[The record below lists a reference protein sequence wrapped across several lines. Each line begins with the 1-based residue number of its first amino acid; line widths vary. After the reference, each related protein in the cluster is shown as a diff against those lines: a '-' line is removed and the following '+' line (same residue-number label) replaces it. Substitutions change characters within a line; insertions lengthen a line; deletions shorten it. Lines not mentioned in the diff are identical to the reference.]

1 MVPGTHSIGM
11 ELMSHKYSAF
21 AVLMMIFFLAACS
34 SGGGNQSQ
42 GTARVGLTIHVPAAV
57 EKISTPNREKSS
69 APAPAPIAAIGV
81 SVVDAEGRLLTSTR
95 VAVSPGQEVTITLEV
110 PAGRARTF
118 TVQAIDETGTVLF
131 QGQASADLTAG
142 VPTSLPIRMEPINL
156 IPTLSISPMTLS
168 ILLGKSQLFT
178 ATLTGS
184 ADPALI
190 WSVNGIPDGNSTLGT
205 ITPSSATTATY
216 TAPAT
221 LPDLNQVTIKVS
233 SASNPELTAAAIV
246 TLLTVP
252 STVFIDS
259 EIGVDRPDCGTE
271 SAPCKTITQGLALA
285 QADQTLLVSS
295 GTYSFG
301 GGTGEEPTPLTMKP
315 GVDIQGAGAEVTILN
330 LNGTNDPD
338 GAGVLGADNAT
349 LSGFTIQ
356 DEDSVQFHISLTGA
370 TTISDNRFIDLC
382 DRCISTAIRVRGSGA
397 PTIIGNTFGQAG
409 AGFTTALLVED
420 TASTI
425 SRNTFSGNR
434 TAIETRLS
442 ATPKMETNTITGN
455 VIGIS
460 IRNNSNPDLG
470 GGNQGST
477 GGNVLSCNTD
487 TDLNIITP
495 HEIAARHN
503 FWDHVPPR
511 QGGSGNG
518 IDIGGDSPQ
527 PDTGNASFATNP
539 CRVKINSLSDGTI
552 VRGNVQIT
560 ASAQDP
566 VGVARVDYDI
576 NGILIGSGQPT
587 TFGLQFNSASSQ
599 FQQGVPLTLT
609 ATQVNNANTAS
620 DADSIRIIIDNTP
633 PSVSIT
639 APRPNQILPCGT
651 VSITATASDTISGIQ
666 RVEFFQVSSG
676 RENKIGENTES
687 NGQFTFSWSLTTNG
701 TYTIRAKATD
711 RAGNIGTSSD
721 VTFTY
726 NCITS
731 ITIAPPSAT
740 VRKGARQTFTVSPTA
755 PVNWRVQ
762 NQIGGGGTF
771 GSIATDGT
779 YTAPGQIPVQG
790 NVPIGVT
797 VDAVLTS
804 NGAASNLASVRV
816 ITGPTLKFSPNEAVT
831 KELSIKPPT
840 STDSSGQRNIAYYNG
855 QIFITWSARQ
865 LRADGWDVL
874 FAESSDGKNW
884 KMTTVA
890 GGVDNQA
897 IEPQPA
903 LAVGTDGT
911 VYILYRAEKNSSGP
925 CSVCPQTIDLATRRL
940 GDQTFSIQTLEQ
952 RARNGQTTQDPT
964 LVVSPEGIVFAAWS
978 ANLLDTGL
986 DIHFQRIRNDGNPID
1001 ATPRNLT
1008 GIVGGFDEFQ
1018 PVLSTN
1024 DGKEIFLGWQQV
1036 ANTRDIIVSASR
1048 DGGDTFPFISAPIN
1062 DKGPGQNPSIAAGS
1076 EGRVY
1081 LSWETDEC
1089 NEDCLSVYFS
1099 SGTIGDELI
1108 FDPSTRLPQA
1118 VRGIDQLEPSI
1129 AWNPSDGIYI
1139 TFNEFVSGFGDRIF
1153 LVKSID
1159 EGKSF
1164 SISDISQE
1172 TTTIGSVKSAPSIAV
1187 DTAGRI
1193 FAVWTDARNAL
1204 PGTADVFFSMGE

>member
-1 MVPGTHSIGM
+1 MKKLTAKLVSIGQT
-11 ELMSHKYSAF
+11 LISF
-21 AVLMMIFFLAACS
+21 LFIPIFLTAC
-34 SGGGNQSQ
+34 SGGGNPSP
-42 GTARVGLTIHVPAAV
+42 GMSRVGLTIQVPSTV
-57 EKISTPNREKSS
+57 EKTSAPDREKSL

-110 PAGRARTF
+110 PAGRARNF
-118 TVQAIDETGTVLF
+118 TVQAIDETGIVLF

-142 VPTSLPIRMEPINL
+142 TPTSLAIRMEPINL
-156 IPTLSISPMTLS
+156 IPTLSISPTTLS
-168 ILLGKSQLFT
+168 ILVGKTQLFT
-178 ATLTGS
+178 ATLTGP

-190 WSVNGIPDGNSTLGT
+190 WSVNDIQDGNPAFGT

-221 LPDLNQVTIKVS
+221 LPDSNPVTIKVS
-233 SASNPELTAAAIV
+233 SASNPELAATAVV
-246 TLLTVP
+246 TLLTAP

-259 EIGVDRPDCGTE
+259 EIGVDSPECGTE

-285 QADQTLLVSS
+285 QAGQTLLVAS
-295 GTYSFG
+295 GTYNFG
-301 GGTGEEPTPLTMKP
+301 NGTGDEPAPLTMKT

-330 LNGTNDPD
+330 LNDTNDPD
-338 GAGVLGADNAT
+338 NAGILGADTAT

-356 DEDSVQFHISLTGA
+356 DEDSVQFHISLTGT

-382 DRCISTAIRVRGSGA
+382 PQCNTAIRVWGNGA
-397 PTIIGNTFGQAG
+397 PTIIGNTFGQI
-409 AGFTTALLVED
+409 GFGLTTALVVED
-420 TASTI
+420 TASPAVA
-425 SRNTFSGNR
+425 RNTFSGNR

-442 ATPKMETNTITGN
+442 ATPKIEANTITGN
-455 VIGIS
+455 GIGIS

-470 GGNQGST
+470 GGKQGST
-477 GGNVLSCNTD
+477 GGNILSCNAD
-487 TDLNIITP
+487 TDLNIITSN
-495 HEIAARHN
+495 EIAARNN

-511 QGGSGNG
+511 QGGSRNG
-518 IDIGGDSPQ
+518 VDIDGDSPS

-539 CRVKINSLSDGTI
+539 CRVRINSPLDGTV
-552 VRGNVQIT
+552 VRGDVRIT
-560 ASAQDP
+560 AAAQDP
-566 VGVARVDYDI
+566 AGVASVDYDI
-576 NGILIGSGQPT
+576 NGISIGSGLPT

-620 DADSIRIIIDNTP
+620 DADSIRITIDNTP

-639 APRPNQILPCGT
+639 APRPNQILPCGP
-651 VSITATASDTISGIQ
+651 VSITATASDSISEIL
-666 RVEFFQVSSG
+666 RVEFFRVSG
-676 RENKIGENTES
+676 NVETKIGEDTTTPYTLDWSPIS
-687 NGQFTFSWSLTTNG
+687 NGP
-701 TYTIRAKATD
+701 YTVRAKATD

-731 ITIAPPSAT
+731 ITIAPPSVT

-762 NQIGGGGTF
+762 NQIGGGGTVGF
-771 GSIATDGT
+771 IATDGT

-804 NGAASNLASVRV
+804 NGAASNAASVRV

-890 GGVDNQA
+890 GGVDNQVL
-897 IEPQPA
+897 EPQPA
-903 LAVGTDGT
+903 LAAGADGT

-925 CSVCPQTIDLATRRL
+925 CSVCPQTIEMATRRP
-940 GDQTFSIQTLEQ
+940 GDQAFNIQILDQ
-952 RARNGQTTQDPT
+952 RGKDGQTVQDPT
-964 LVVSPEGIVFAAWS
+964 LVVSPEGVVFAAWS
-978 ANLLDTGL
+978 ANFLDTGF
-986 DIHFQRIRNDGNPID
+986 DIHFQRIGKDGKPID

-1008 GIVGGFDEFQ
+1008 GIVGAFNESQ

-1024 DGKEIFLGWQQV
+1024 DGKEVFIAWQQF

-1048 DGGDTFPFISAPIN
+1048 DGGNTFPFISAPVN
-1062 DKGPGQNPSIAAGS
+1062 DKGPGQNPSIAAGP

-1081 LSWETDEC
+1081 VAWETDEC
-1089 NEDCLSVYFS
+1089 NENCLSVYFS
-1099 SGTIGDELI
+1099 AGTVGDKLI
-1108 FDPSTRLPQA
+1108 FDTSTRLPELRA
-1118 VRGIDQLEPSI
+1118 IDQLQPSI
-1129 AWNPSDGIYI
+1129 AWNPSDGILI
-1139 TFNEFVSGFGDRIF
+1139 AFNEFVSDFGDRIF
-1153 LVKSID
+1153 LAKSID
-1159 EGKSF
+1159 EGKTF
-1164 SISDISQE
+1164 LISDISQE
-1172 TTTIGSVKSAPSIAV
+1172 SSTIGSVKSAPSITV
-1187 DTAGRI
+1187 DTAGRV
-1193 FAVWTDARNAL
+1193 FAVWTDARNAS
-1204 PGTADVFFSMGE
+1204 PGSADVFSSMGE

>member
-11 ELMSHKYSAF
+11 ELMSHKYSAL
-21 AVLMMIFFLAACS
+21 AVLMMIFFLVACS

-69 APAPAPIAAIGV
+69 APAPAPISAIGV
-81 SVVDAEGRLLTSTR
+81 SVVDANGLLLTSTR

-156 IPTLSISPMTLS
+156 IPTLSISPTTLS

-190 WSVNGIPDGNSTLGT
+190 WSVNGIPDGNSALGT

-285 QADQTLLVSS
+285 QAGQTLLVSS

-338 GAGVLGADNAT
+338 GAGILGADNAT

-356 DEDSVQFHISLTGA
+356 DEDSVQFHISLTSA

-420 TASTI
+420 TASTV

-442 ATPKMETNTITGN
+442 ATPKIEANTITGN
-455 VIGIS
+455 VIGVS
-460 IRNNSNPDLG
+460 VRNNSNPDLG
-470 GGNQGST
+470 GGNQEST

-495 HEIAARHN
+495 REIAARHN
-503 FWDHVPPR
+503 FWDHIPPR

-620 DADSIRIIIDNTP
+620 DADSIGIIIDNTP

-639 APRPNQILPCGT
+639 APRPNQILPCGP
-651 VSITATASDTISGIQ
+651 VSITATASDSISEIL
-666 RVEFFQVSSG
+666 RVEFFRVSG
-676 RENKIGENTES
+676 NVETKIGEDT
-687 NGQFTFSWSLTTNG
+687 TAPYTIDWSLTSNG
-701 TYTIRAKATD
+701 PYTIRAKATD
-711 RAGNIGTSSD
+711 RAGNFGASSD
-721 VTFTY
+721 VSFTY

-731 ITIAPPSAT
+731 ITIAPPSVT

-804 NGAASNLASVRV
+804 NGAASNAASVRV

-831 KELSIKPPT
+831 KELTVKPPT

-903 LAVGTDGT
+903 IAVGADGT
-911 VYILYRAEKNSSGP
+911 VYILYRAEKSSSG
-925 CSVCPQTIDLATRRL
+925 CSATCPQTIELATRRP
-940 GDQTFSIQTLEQ
+940 GDLTFSTQVLEQ
-952 RARNGQTTQDPT
+952 RGKDGQAAQDPT
-964 LVVSPEGIVFAAWS
+964 IVVSPEGVVFAAWS
-978 ANLLDTGL
+978 ANLSDTGL
-986 DIHFQRIRNDGNPID
+986 DIYFQRIGKDGKPID

-1008 GIVGGFDEFQ
+1008 GIVGAFNESQ

-1024 DGKEIFLGWQQV
+1024 DGKEVFIAWQQF

-1048 DGGDTFPFISAPIN
+1048 DGGNTFPFISAPVN
-1062 DKGPGQNPSIAAGS
+1062 DKGPGQNPSIAAGP

-1081 LSWETDEC
+1081 VAWETDEC
-1089 NEDCLSVYFS
+1089 NENCLSVYFS
-1099 SGTIGDELI
+1099 AGTVGDKLI
-1108 FDPSTRLPQA
+1108 FDTSTRLPELRA
-1118 VRGIDQLEPSI
+1118 IDQLQPSL

-1139 TFNEFVSGFGDRIF
+1139 AFNEFVSDFGDRIF
-1153 LVKSID
+1153 LAKSID
-1159 EGKSF
+1159 EGKTF
-1164 SISDISQE
+1164 LISDISQE
-1172 TTTIGSVKSAPSIAV
+1172 SSTIGSVKSAPSITV
-1187 DTAGRI
+1187 DTAGRV
-1193 FAVWTDARNAL
+1193 FAVWTDARNAS
-1204 PGTADVFFSMGE
+1204 PGSADVFSSMGE